1 MCGSSSIIW
10 FGGREWNEM
19 CDVWEKGT
27 EFVVVLLLLLAANFA
42 GRKGLSNYKS
52 GLVLECSEA
61 VFGIWQLRQ
70 EKKGLRIN

>member
-42 GRKGLSNYKS
+42 GRKVASFWS
-52 GLVLECSEA
+52 VVRHMA
-61 VFGIWQLRQ
+61 FF
-70 EKKGLRIN
+70 